1 MSSSSWWEVWGKGE
15 KVGNPVSR
23 REENASART
32 SDSTLMLG
40 YPSLHLWGR
49 SAQNTG
55 IHLPALQLNRGAGFG
70 GSWSGCRVL
79 AVASASTGGS
89 ARNYSDEMG
98 RHKSPGIF
106 FFFFNKNKT
115 QLPAPSPWAAEWRRL
130 PVRISRAAWACV
142 HCLSPQEI
150 PLVSPGGVPMATRE
164 GTR

>member
-1 MSSSSWWEVWGKGE
+1 M
-15 KVGNPVSR
+15 GNPVSR

-32 SDSTLMLG
+32 PDSTLMLG

-89 ARNYSDEMG
+89 ALNYSDEMG

-106 FFFFNKNKT
+106 FFFFLIKT
-115 QLPAPSPWAAEWRRL
+115 KHNSRPQAPGLLNGEGF
-130 PVRISRAAWACV
+130 
-142 HCLSPQEI
+142 LSGLAGP
-150 PLVSPGGVPMATRE
+150 PGHVCTAFLLRKYLW
-164 GTR
+164 